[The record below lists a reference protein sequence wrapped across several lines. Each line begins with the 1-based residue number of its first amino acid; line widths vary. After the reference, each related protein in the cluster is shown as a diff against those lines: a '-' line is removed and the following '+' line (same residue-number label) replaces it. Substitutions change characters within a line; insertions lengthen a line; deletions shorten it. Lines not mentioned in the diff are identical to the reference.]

1 MTAGLRGIVSQL
13 LAATLTTGMVM
24 VPRPVQA
31 AALQDTEIE
40 RLYIEGQ
47 ERYSGGDFSGAADS
61 WTRLLEKLPEAQAN
75 KATRENVLLNI
86 TQAYLDAYNRSRR
99 DDGSKDI
106 ENLRNGKGVLDK
118 YYADYNRAY
127 GDRAGVSQAVQEKSD
142 ELEQELRKAE
152 EDAKAREAK
161 AAGGDPTA
169 PDPNATTPDPNA
181 TQQPTEKVI
190 VLKPQNAGNGLI
202 VGGAVVGVLGIG
214 ALAMGAVGAVR
225 APKAEEDFMNA
236 TTELERE
243 EADFRGKQANQLT
256 IAGFVLAPLLL
267 GGAAAMLVIGIKQKQ
282 KANRELESGVT
293 ALAPAVGPNQAGFV
307 LRGRF

>member
-1 MTAGLRGIVSQL
+1 MATSLRGIATRL
-13 LAATLTTGMVM
+13 LAATLTTAIVAA
-24 VPRPVQA
+24 PRPVSA
-31 AALQDTEIE
+31 AAAQSTEIE

-47 ERYSGGDFSGAADS
+47 ERYSSGDFSGAADS

-106 ENLRNGKGVLDK
+106 ENLRSGKSVLDK

-142 ELEQELRKAE
+142 ELEEELRKAE
-152 EDAKAREAK
+152 EDIKAREAK
-161 AAGGDPTA
+161 AAAGDPGAGDPAAGDPTG
-169 PDPNATTPDPNA
+169 TPTD
-181 TQQPTEKVI
+181 QPKEKVI
-190 VLKPQNAGNGLI
+190 VLAPQNAGNGLI
-202 VGGAVVGVLGIG
+202 VGGAVLGVLGIG
-214 ALAMGAVGAVR
+214 ALAMGIVGAVR
-225 APKAEEDFMNA
+225 APKAEEDFTNA
-236 TTELERE
+236 TTDLERE

-267 GGAAAMLVIGIKQKQ
+267 GGAGAMIAIGIIRKQ
-282 KANRELESGVT
+282 KAQR
-293 ALAPAVGPNQAGFV
+293 AVGRVVPAIGPGFAGV
-307 LRGRF
+307 SVQGRF